1 MRDSPNRL
9 DVSTYATY
17 ALYAVPEVLAA
28 SDVRKRWAEVLRRA
42 VAEKHPVVIGRA
54 GLEPALLIGA
64 EELER
69 LLVDYEFH
77 PEVFFEESA
86 VSIWLPELTLYG
98 RGENYDEA
106 HEDLVHE
113 VLDYLDDYLGDAPLY
128 LRAPNRAEQFPYV
141 IKALVAD
148 ATGRLAEVL
157 FDAPR
162 PVAAA

>member
-1 MRDSPNRL
+1 MAD
-9 DVSTYATY
+9 
-17 ALYAVPEVLAA
+17 
-28 SDVRKRWAEVLRRA
+28 
-42 VAEKHPVVIGRA
+42 KHPVAIERA

-64 EELER
+64 DELGR

-77 PEVFFEESA
+77 PEVFFEGDV

-98 RGENYDEA
+98 RGTSYNEA
-106 HEDLVHE
+106 EDDLVHE
-113 VLDYLDDYLGDAPLY
+113 VRDYVDEYLDEAPLY

-148 ATGRLAEVL
+148 ATGHLAAIL
-157 FDAPR
+157 FAEPR